1 MWHDH
6 PISQRNRTTERTVG
20 VGVGSDRD
28 IGDGGGLGENL
39 KKGGR
44 GVGNK
49 GGLVPL
55 CQLSETFKISH
66 PPITKLTP
74 HSWLPLISSKIFTSL
89 HYSHF

>member
-39 KKGGR
+39 KKGG
-44 GVGNK
+44 
-49 GGLVPL
+49 GG
-55 CQLSETFKISH
+55 
-66 PPITKLTP
+66 
-74 HSWLPLISSKIFTSL
+74 
-89 HYSHF
+89 

>member
-28 IGDGGGLGENL
+28 IGDGGGAWRKFE
-39 KKGGR
+39 KGG

-49 GGLVPL
+49 GGLVPSTNYQRL
-55 CQLSETFKISH
+55 LKF
-66 PPITKLTP
+66 PLLYLT
-74 HSWLPLISSKIFTSL
+74 S
-89 HYSHF
+89 